1 MQKAIELILA
11 RQLASCL
18 AMPVFLVD
26 TEGNLIYFN
35 EIAEPVLGKRFE
47 ETGTMP
53 PYEWS
58 RMFQPCAEDGSPLDP
73 DELPLVIALK
83 QQRPAH
89 RRLWIL
95 GMDGIRRAIEVTALP
110 ILSQERKL
118 VGAVAMFW
126 EVPA

>member
-26 TEGNLIYFN
+26 TDGNLIYFN

-47 ETGTMP
+47 ETGPMP

-58 RMFQPCAEDGSPLDP
+58 RIFKPCAEDGSPLDP
-73 DELPLVIALK
+73 DELPLVIALR

-89 RRLWIL
+89 RRLWIEGL
-95 GMDGIRRAIEVTALP
+95 DGIRRAIEVTALP
-110 ILSQERKL
+110 ILSQERKM
-118 VGAVAMFW
+118 VGAMAMFW